1 MQLQLQLVT
10 HIVRRTVVQ
19 MNILVKPNEKKKN
32 LKIFFVQFDF
42 PFFFTITVNFS
53 IFCIFA
59 TTCSLDCSACPLCV
73 GCFESCRRRL
83 ESTCNDLQ

>member
-19 MNILVKPNEKKKN
+19 MNNLVEPKK
-32 LKIFFVQFDF
+32 LKIFFVQFNF

-53 IFCIFA
+53 IFSIFA
-59 TTCSLDCSACPLCV
+59 ITCSLDCSASPLCV
-73 GCFESCRRRL
+73 GCFESCRRRRRL